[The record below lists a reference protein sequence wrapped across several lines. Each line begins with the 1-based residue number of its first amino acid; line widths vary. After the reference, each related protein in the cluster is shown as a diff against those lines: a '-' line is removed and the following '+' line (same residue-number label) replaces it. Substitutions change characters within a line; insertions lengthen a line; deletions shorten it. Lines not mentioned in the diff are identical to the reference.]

1 MTQHRVTHQ
10 PLPQVM
16 LIVKPARRLTL
27 MALLRQVGY
36 VVTKNLLDNV
46 FMANNLDN
54 AASTSSSVNEI
65 DAGASLSSDLD
76 RTSASGR

>member
-1 MTQHRVTHQ
+1 MLELVCHLILIKLLHRVGSYETI
-10 PLPQVM
+10 LYNVF
-16 LIVKPARRLTL
+16 T
-27 MALLRQVGY
+27 
-36 VVTKNLLDNV
+36 V

-76 RTSASGR
+76 QTSASGR